1 MKRISALLIA
11 ISLMGCAGTKTDQ
24 VASTVQT
31 EITPVIETAPSAT
44 AETAPEVKKDGFD
57 VSATI
62 EEQILYESDG
72 IVLKA
77 TGLTYEDSRA
87 KLMLNAENS
96 GSHDVEILSGTMGLS
111 CNAVN
116 SWMIHDGWMNMKIP
130 SGKKANE
137 TVFFDFEPM
146 QAYGIAGIETLYM
159 TFQIESDGK
168 YSDRIVT
175 EPIAVHTSLA
185 SNQDKVIPF
194 EEMVTAAANLYDSGR
209 KLQYCDNSELYNA
222 SGVRVTDTAY
232 LTSDDG
238 DKILVL
244 GLINESD
251 QVLDIDSS
259 DIAAN
264 GFSIC
269 SGRWSS
275 ETIIPGKRSFM
286 MLELSS
292 MKNKEDWELMGIT
305 DVSDITLSL
314 GVRNLNYEYLSKPQ
328 PISVHVSDV
337 SEKEEN
343 KQNDNSRELYSANGV
358 RIVSK
363 GFVEDNLYVEWKLLI
378 ENTNEYEIEVSDG
391 WGKNLSINDY
401 MIDYVM
407 FAEYVGAK
415 QSSIAEIDIFRRS
428 LEDSGIDPAN
438 LGKVEMELEIN
449 DDKYN
454 VIDTPKIV
462 LDMSSTDS

>member
-1 MKRISALLIA
+1 
-11 ISLMGCAGTKTDQ
+11 
-24 VASTVQT
+24 
-31 EITPVIETAPSAT
+31 
-44 AETAPEVKKDGFD
+44 
-57 VSATI
+57 
-62 EEQILYESDG
+62 
-72 IVLKA
+72 
-77 TGLTYEDSRA
+77 
-87 KLMLNAENS
+87 
-96 GSHDVEILSGTMGLS
+96 
-111 CNAVN
+111 
-116 SWMIHDGWMNMKIP
+116 
-130 SGKKANE
+130 
-137 TVFFDFEPM
+137 
-146 QAYGIAGIETLYM
+146 
-159 TFQIESDGK
+159 
-168 YSDRIVT
+168 
-175 EPIAVHTSLA
+175 
-185 SNQDKVIPF
+185 
-194 EEMVTAAANLYDSGR
+194 
-209 KLQYCDNSELYNA
+209 
-222 SGVRVTDTAY
+222 
-232 LTSDDG
+232 
-238 DKILVL
+238 
-244 GLINESD
+244 
-251 QVLDIDSS
+251 
-259 DIAAN
+259 
-264 GFSIC
+264 
-269 SGRWSS
+269 
-275 ETIIPGKRSFM
+275 M

-438 LGKVEMELEIN
+438 LGKVEMGLEIN